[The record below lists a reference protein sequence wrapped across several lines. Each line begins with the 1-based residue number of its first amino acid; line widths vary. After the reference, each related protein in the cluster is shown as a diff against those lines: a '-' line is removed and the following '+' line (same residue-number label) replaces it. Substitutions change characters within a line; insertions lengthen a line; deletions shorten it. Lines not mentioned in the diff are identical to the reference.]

1 VPSVKPKPCKQRK
14 QLGKNVAKLRKAS
27 GLTQE
32 KLAEK
37 IGVSTWFVQMVEAGV
52 NFPSL
57 PKLSKLKTALD
68 CSWNRLL
75 DGCDEV

>member
-1 VPSVKPKPCKQRK
+1 MRK
-14 QLGKNVAKLRKAS
+14 KC

-32 KLAEK
+32 SLAEK
-37 IGVSTWFVQMVEAGV
+37 IGVSAWYVQAVERGV

-57 PKLSKLKTALD
+57 PILSKFKHTLG

-75 DGCDEV
+75 DGCDGV